1 MKKRLILLISL
12 FILVCLVSFI
22 AYSNYIKEK
31 RDAITGETVTGEAT
45 GGSLAISVS
54 LVGKPTSTIDRPKNG
69 TYLIRNNIPL
79 EFTSNGDNF
88 WYNLDNGDNT
98 SITEDTTFNTTND
111 QHTLYFYANNSYG
124 IVGVNITFTVDSMTE
139 FRIYDD
145 HFDEGYDL
153 DEDDTENIKKNRR
166 GESTEFFDYTY
177 EELQNL
183 TGVKFE
189 NIDCGKIE
197 FNEAINISDDNDPS
211 DEKINITI
219 NINVSSNKIEINSTA
234 LPNFNKS
241 ATLHLYNLTFSNP
254 RILRDG
260 SVCPST
266 ICTQQSYSG
275 GTLIFNVTHFTTYS
289 AEETPATPAQQPS
302 GGGGSS
308 GAVITLTTILSIS
321 PENIQVKLSQGEK
334 ASKNIIFTNE
344 GKENLIVSIENPKLG
359 GFIKISETNFT
370 LDVGE
375 TKIIVLE
382 IIANEDSV
390 PDLYLGNL
398 IINAKGVK
406 KEIPIVIEIE
416 SKSPLFDVILKI
428 PEKYQYVSPGEDVS
442 AEISL
447 YNLAG
452 TGKVDVFVEYA
463 ILNRNGEE
471 ILREQETIAV
481 ETSTNFVRSFKLPE
495 NANTGKYF
503 LYVKTTYNG
512 LVASASSQ
520 FNVGLTP
527 PLTLSEQILFIVIG
541 VLIVLAFIIF
551 FEIRKIK
558 KHIGRHKIDEHALM
572 RKGLIKSP
580 EKIFGRAFKKR
591 GK

>member
-1 MKKRLILLISL
+1 MTLL
-12 FILVCLVSFI
+12 FILICLIAFI

-31 RDAITGETVTGEAT
+31 RDALTGEVTE
-45 GGSLAISVS
+45 GSLAISVS
-54 LVGKPTSTIDRPKNG
+54 IIGKPTSTIDRPKNG
-69 TYLIRNNIPL
+69 TYLIREKIPL

-124 IVGVNITFTVDSMTE
+124 IVAANITFTVNSMME

-145 HFDEGYDL
+145 HFDEGYDI
-153 DEDDTENIKKNRR
+153 DGDDTENIKKNRR

-177 EELQNL
+177 EELQNI

-189 NIDCGKIE
+189 NTDYGKIE

-211 DEKINITI
+211 DKKINITTSI
-219 NINVSSNKIEINSTA
+219 NISDNRIEINSTA

-241 ATLHLYNLTFSNP
+241 ATLYLHNLTFSNP

-260 SVCPST
+260 SVCSSI

-275 GTLIFNVTHFTTYS
+275 GTLIFNVTYFTIYS
-289 AEETPATPAQQPS
+289 SEETPTTPAQQPS
-302 GGGGSS
+302 GGGSS
-308 GAVITLTTILSIS
+308 GATIISTAVLSIS
-321 PENIQVKLSQGEK
+321 PENIQVKLNQGEK
-334 ASKNIIFTNE
+334 ASKNIILTND
-344 GKENLIVSIENPKLG
+344 GNENLTVSIENPKLKD
-359 GFIKISETNFT
+359 FIEISETNFM
-370 LDVGE
+370 LEAGE

-382 IIANEDSV
+382 IMANEDSV
-390 PDLYLGNL
+390 PDLYIGNL
-398 IINAKGVK
+398 IINAKGTK
-406 KEIPIVIEIE
+406 KEILVMIEIE
-416 SKSPLFDVILKI
+416 SKAPLFDVSLRI

-481 ETSTNFVRSFKLPE
+481 ETSTSFVRSFKLPE
-495 NANTGKYF
+495 GTGSGKYF

-520 FNVGLTP
+520 FNVGLIP

-541 VLIVLAFIIF
+541 VLIVLALIIF

-572 RKGLIKSP
+572 RRGLIKSP
-580 EKIFGRAFKKR
+580 EKIFARAFKKR

>member
-12 FILVCLVSFI
+12 FILVCLISFT

-45 GGSLAISVS
+45 GGGLAISVS
-54 LVGKPTSTIDRPKNG
+54 IIGEPTSTIDRPKNG
-69 TYLIRNNIPL
+69 TYLIREKIPL

-124 IVGVNITFTVDSMTE
+124 VVAANITFTVNSMME
-139 FRIYDD
+139 FRIYDNY
-145 HFDEGYDL
+145 FDEGYDI
-153 DEDDTENIKKNRR
+153 DEDDSENVKKNRK

-177 EELQNL
+177 EELQNII
-183 TGVKFE
+183 GVKFE
-189 NIDCGKIE
+189 NTDYGKIE
-197 FNEAINISDDNDPS
+197 FNEAINLTDDDNPS
-211 DEKINITI
+211 DKKINLTANV
-219 NINVSSNKIEINSTA
+219 NISSNRIEINSSA

-241 ATLHLYNLTFSNP
+241 ATLHIYNLTFSNP
-254 RILRDG
+254 RILRGG

-275 GTLIFNVTHFTTYS
+275 GILIFNVTHFTTYS
-289 AEETPATPAQQPS
+289 AEETPSTPTQQPS
-302 GGGGSS
+302 GGGS
-308 GAVITLTTILSIS
+308 GGGAAVVSTSALNVN
-321 PENIQVKLSQGEK
+321 PENIQVKLNQGEK
-334 ASKNIIFTNE
+334 TSKNIILTNE
-344 GKENLIVSIENPKLG
+344 GKKNLTVNIENPKLKD
-359 GFIKISETNFT
+359 FIKISETNFM
-370 LDVGE
+370 LEAGE
-375 TKIIVLE
+375 TKVIALE
-382 IIANEDSV
+382 ITAGKDSV
-390 PDLYLGNL
+390 PDLYIGNL
-398 IINAKGVK
+398 IINAKGIK
-406 KEIPIVIEIE
+406 KEISIVIEIE
-416 SKSPLFDVILKI
+416 SKAPLFDVNLKI
-428 PEKYQYVSPGEDVS
+428 PEKYQYISPGEEVS
-442 AEISL
+442 GEISL

-452 TGKVDVFVEYA
+452 TGKVDVLVEYT
-463 ILNRNGEE
+463 ILNKNGDE
-471 ILREQETIAV
+471 ILHEQETIAV
-481 ETSTNFVRSFKLPE
+481 ETSTSFIRSFKLPE
-495 NANTGKYF
+495 GVGSGKYF

-520 FNVGLTP
+520 FNIGIVP

-541 VLIVLAFIIF
+541 VLIVLALIIF

-572 RKGLIKSP
+572 KRGLIKSP
-580 EKIFGRAFKKR
+580 EKIFARAFKKR